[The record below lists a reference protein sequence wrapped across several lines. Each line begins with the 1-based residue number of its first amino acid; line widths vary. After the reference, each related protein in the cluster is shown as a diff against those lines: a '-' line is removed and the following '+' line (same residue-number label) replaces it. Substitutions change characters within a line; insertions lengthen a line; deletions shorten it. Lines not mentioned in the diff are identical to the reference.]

1 MLSFAE
7 VFYKV
12 LPIFTESYGQSCLLV
27 FQVVTSRRM
36 ADLEERKPSAEE
48 MLIIQV
54 FIKLANVGQGLE
66 I

>member
-7 VFYKV
+7 VFYEV
-12 LPIFTESYGQSCLLV
+12 LPIFTESCGQSCLHV

-54 FIKLANVGQGLE
+54 FLNSQMLDKA
-66 I
+66 